1 MGQKSYDGRNQG
13 NAGVPAIN
21 IADDGAGGQSSA
33 VLGVGVTHEASAL
46 TALAARHPFTLK
58 LTLAGDGR
66 YRPADRGSVSPA
78 KRPDDQS
85 NSGDPAQQSTP
96 GAVAD
101 SAGDIVGRDEH
112 LPSGPAP
119 TAMAAPAANQP
130 AASQPAAPAL
140 ALAPIQPTPD
150 LQVLFADD
158 FSFPLSTAKWDYN
171 HFDSGGSF
179 YGRTQ
184 QRQTLPVD
192 SNGVLHLQ
200 LDTFNPTGSGV
211 SFLGSEA
218 ISVPTFTTAGGGTSF
233 EITARIVT
241 PVPGFVAG
249 LFGFNL
255 VDPVTGIHNELDT
268 ELLSNDAAAGR
279 NRVVTNVYSNDPPG
293 PGHPLFVPAG
303 DLTAFHAYRMEW
315 FPDRVRWFVDGR
327 FVREET
333 VFVPQGALA
342 LRLNIWAPDAS
353 WADAYSASLQ
363 PAASEAANAVYHV
376 DVDAVRVSQLA
387 PAQAAGTGGRF
398 VFSSSLGPIVL
409 GINDGVR
416 PIFPTPQAGAYNI
429 EVFTNSTV
437 ASVVGVPSPHSG
449 WNTTA
454 ANPGGTIESGFLT
467 GTDLRLGAG
476 NFLIVDSVTGATAQS
491 SARITLGQGAQTVV
505 GARFDTLVASDFS
518 GQILSALAGNQR
530 VIGGGGNVSVWGG
543 ANDSI
548 VGGTGADQQI
558 VVTGAGT
565 TVVAGLAGAATIGL
579 AASDTVLSLPGSTQ
593 NVIIAAG
600 EKNLVDLTGNAGQL
614 GAVIGAS
621 GDTIV
626 AGAGVTN
633 IEGAAGGMLVMV
645 GAGGTTNLSGSASP
659 VAGNTVL
666 GGAGNFNFNPSAAP
680 GKGDLIDL
688 SGSTG
693 AAQVNAFAAGG
704 VQIAAPDTILAGNGA
719 GSVFGGAGDRIG
731 TGNGSV
737 VGGTH
742 QWVHADGTAG
752 AAVGFGSNDTV
763 ASTIYDT
770 VAGTATRGTV
780 AGTSSALVT
789 VGGFNAATDFVFYQN
804 ETAATTSAIIATA
817 QATIVGGTAST
828 LVTLPDGT
836 AMTLVGITQAQL
848 TPALFKP

>member
-1 MGQKSYDGRNQG
+1 MSQKSHDGRSLK

-21 IADDGAGGQSSA
+21 IGDDGAGGQSSA
-33 VLGVGVTHEASAL
+33 VLAGGVTHESSAL
-46 TALAARHPFTLK
+46 KALVARHPFTLK
-58 LTLAGDGR
+58 QTLAGGGPHYRSMGR
-66 YRPADRGSVSPA
+66 DAA
-78 KRPDDQS
+78 KRPPDEESDG
-85 NSGDPAQQSTP
+85 NLAADPVRDP
-96 GAVAD
+96 VAATVSIQVD
-101 SAGDIVGRDEH
+101 GR
-112 LPSGPAP
+112 
-119 TAMAAPAANQP
+119 AAPAP
-130 AASQPAAPAL
+130 AATAMPNIRAALPGFAL
-140 ALAPIQPTPD
+140 PPMQPTPD

-184 QRQTLPVD
+184 QRQSLPVD

-200 LDTFNPTGSGV
+200 LDTFNPTGPGV

-218 ISVPTFTTAGGGTSF
+218 VSVPTFTTASGGTSF
-233 EITARIVT
+233 EITARIVS
-241 PVPGFVAG
+241 PVPGFVGG

-255 VDPVTGIHNELDT
+255 VDPVTGIHNELDY

-293 PGHPLFVPAG
+293 PGHPLFVPAS
-303 DLTAFHAYRMEW
+303 DLTAFHSYRMEW
-315 FPDRVRWFVDGR
+315 FPDRVRWFVDGQ

-333 VFVPQGALA
+333 VFIPQGALA
-342 LRLNIWAPDAS
+342 LRLNIWVPDAN

-363 PAASEAANAVYHV
+363 PAASEAANASYYI

-387 PAQAAGTGGRF
+387 PVQAAATGGRF

-416 PIFPTPQAGAYNI
+416 PVFPTPQAGAYNI

-437 ASVVGVPSPHSG
+437 AAVVGVPSPDSG

-467 GTDLRLGAG
+467 GTNLRLGAG
-476 NFLIVDSVTGATAQS
+476 NFLIVDSVTGAATQS
-491 SARITLGQGAQTVV
+491 PARITLGQGAQTVV
-505 GARFDTLVASDFS
+505 GARFDTLVAGDFS

-530 VIGGGGNVSVWGG
+530 VIGGAGNVSIWGG

-558 VVTGAGT
+558 VVTGNAT
-565 TVVAGLAGAATIGL
+565 TVVAGLAGAATIAL
-579 AASDTVLSLPGSTQ
+579 AAFDTVLSLPGSTQ
-593 NVIIAAG
+593 NVIVAAG
-600 EKNLVDLTGNAGQL
+600 QNNLVDLTGNAGQL
-614 GAVIGAS
+614 NAVIGAS

-645 GAGGTTNLSGSASP
+645 GAGGTTNLSGGASP

-666 GGAGNFNFNPSAAP
+666 GGAGNFNFNPSAVA

-688 SGSTG
+688 SGSSG
-693 AAQVNAFAAGG
+693 AAQVNAFAARG

-763 ASTIYDT
+763 ASTTYDT

-780 AGTSSALVT
+780 AGTSSAQVT
-789 VGGFNAATDFVFYQN
+789 VGGFTTATDFIFYQN
-804 ETAATTSAIIATA
+804 ESAATTDAIIATA
-817 QATIVGGTAST
+817 QATDVGGTPST